1 MTTSDGFLTSPWTE
15 RSFGDSTLE
24 SSQSFMTPPRTL
36 STPTYFETPT
46 NFDLDMSLNCTPPLG
61 EDPERDFIFCQTLFG
76 KIPIDPITPMHL
88 RQNTWPNINAS
99 ALSSSPSP
107 FSTDVLFFSSPF
119 ESNTNISHFP
129 SDSIR
134 HSDSLDNSISF
145 PNICKSRGCQQKLRS
160 RRCKTG
166 LCANCCA
173 CARGCSYHRPK
184 PSTTSSAPLAPKQV
198 SSVVTDDTGRDKGH
212 ADKTVSRVLSPEET
226 MRHKKHLE
234 LWQQKEEAAK
244 KQREM
249 AENQKKSVD
258 LVLWSKND
266 SEPDRLHVYAIDT
279 FPYLN
284 IVKSITHFDQ
294 TGEGLLSH
302 TTSRDFSLTKGEPLL
317 LRRDEVSS
325 SRLLGFDE
333 YQMQGGQALQGKAL
347 KKVDNRKRVRT
358 SDGVLKGSCDI
369 AYGLD
374 IRRQWMEYELQ
385 RAGEVH
391 KDCNSFHDRKR
402 ARTSDGM
409 LIGSREQGEYEGHSP
424 GSPEPNLDFR
434 KHVNQFR
441 YTGPQRPQ
449 ELSASSSTSSTLQ
462 MRRRELN
469 AEGRVYTGDW
479 KDGVAWPGGI
489 RVIDMVTAFEYI
501 EADKAAKKGHV
512 AELIKYVFQGVLA
525 SILPRTYNKLSGFQI
540 LRTQPAS
547 LPMPMYSAIQVVEKR
562 FRL

>member
-294 TGEGLLSH
+294 TGED

-325 SRLLGFDE
+325 SWLLGFDE

-358 SDGVLKGSCDI
+358 
-369 AYGLD
+369 
-374 IRRQWMEYELQ
+374 QWMEYELQ

-391 KDCNSFHDRKR
+391 KDYSSLNPPSEPNVKITFCDRKQ
-402 ARTSDGM
+402 ARTSDG
-409 LIGSREQGEYEGHSP
+409 S
-424 GSPEPNLDFR
+424 PNLPSER
-434 KHVNQFR
+434 LSPTWISVNI
-441 YTGPQRPQ
+441 
-449 ELSASSSTSSTLQ
+449 TLQ
-462 MRRRELN
+462 TRRRELN
-469 AEGRVYTGDW
+469 AERRVYTGDW

-489 RVIDMVTAFEYI
+489 WVIDMVTAFEYI

-512 AELIKYVFQGVLA
+512 AELIKHVFQGVSA
-525 SILPRTYNKLSGFQI
+525 SILPRTYNKQWKAWI
-540 LRTQPAS
+540 AMTQE
-547 LPMPMYSAIQVVEKR
+547 EKDDAKGPNR
-562 FRL
+562 D